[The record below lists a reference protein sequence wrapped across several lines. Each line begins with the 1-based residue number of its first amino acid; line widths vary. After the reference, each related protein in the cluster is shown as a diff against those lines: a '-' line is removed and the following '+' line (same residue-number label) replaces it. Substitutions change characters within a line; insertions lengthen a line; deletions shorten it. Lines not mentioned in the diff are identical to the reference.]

1 MATMKT
7 RIVLKN
13 DSLENWNA
21 EGSIVLK
28 QGEIGL
34 ARVNIDVADGE
45 GGYLTKPVYLMKVG
59 HDNKKFS
66 ELEWLAAPA
75 SDVYGWAKKSS
86 MDYADLPETL
96 RTEIDDLQAA
106 IGDGGSV
113 ADAIKAAVEALDVED
128 TAVEKQFVTAVAETD
143 GKISVSRRALSADD
157 IPALEISKI
166 TNLQGALD
174 AKVETSAFNTFKNEN
189 TQAIANAQAAAE
201 AKAATAQAA
210 AEAADAKAVAVDG
223 KLDTE
228 IARAK
233 AAEEANAAAA
243 KAADDKAV
251 EAASAASTAQGTAN
265 EALAAAG
272 VADGKAVAAQGAAD
286 ALAAKVGTVPEGS
299 TVMGIIQNIQEN
311 AYDDTEIRGLIS
323 GLDTNKADKTQVATD
338 IGAAKTELEGKITAA
353 SNTAAANLKAH
364 TDQYALDKA
373 ALEEAD
379 ADQVERIATLE
390 GQITGLTGAMHFKG
404 VIEGDELPT
413 IADDNYVAGD
423 VVLFGKKEYV
433 CDGTKW
439 VELGD
444 EGSLATQEQ
453 VNAAKEAAIAAAAAD
468 ATTKANAAQAAAELT
483 AKNYTDGEAAKLQQ
497 AITDAVAAE
506 AAIARAAEQANAKAA
521 SDAAAAAAAAQADVD
536 ALEKVAIQ
544 EVTGANGIV
553 VSGTGTAREVGISAT
568 EVFVFDC
575 GTATTVE

>member
-34 ARVNIDVADGE
+34 ARVNINVADGE

-75 SDVYGWAKKSS
+75 SDVYGWAKKES
-86 MDYADLPETL
+86 MEYADLPETL
-96 RTEIDDLQAA
+96 RTEIDDLQTA

-113 ADAIKAAVEALDVED
+113 ADAIKAAIEALDVED
-128 TAVEKQFVTAVAETD
+128 TAVEKQFVTAVAEAD

-174 AKVETSAFNTFKNEN
+174 AKVETSVFETFKNAN

-210 AEAADAKAVAVDG
+210 AETADGKAVAVG
-223 KLDTE
+223 GRLDAE
-228 IARAK
+228 ITRAK

-243 KAADDKAV
+243 KAADDKAAG
-251 EAASAASTAQGTAN
+251 AASAASAAQGTAN
-265 EALAAAG
+265 EAVTAAG
-272 VADGKAVAAQGAAD
+272 VADGKAVAAQNAVD
-286 ALAAKVGTVPEGS
+286 ALAGKVGTVPEGS
-299 TVMGIIQNIQEN
+299 TVMGIIEDIQEN
-311 AYDDTEIRGLIS
+311 AYDDTAVRGLIS
-323 GLDTNKADKTQVATD
+323 GLEENKADKTQVATD
-338 IGAAKTELEGKITAA
+338 IANAKTALEGQITAA
-353 SNTAAANLKAH
+353 SSAAAANLKAH
-364 TDQYALDKA
+364 TDQYAIDKA
-373 ALEEAD
+373 ALESAD
-379 ADQVERIATLE
+379 AGQIGRIAALE

-423 VVLFGKKEYV
+423 VVLFGNKEFV
-433 CDGTKW
+433 CDGSRW

-453 VNAAKEAAIAAAAAD
+453 VNAAKEAAIATASAD
-468 ATTKANAAQAAAELT
+468 ATAKANAAQAAAEAT

-506 AAIARAAEQANAKAA
+506 AAIARAAEE
-521 SDAAAAAAAAQADVD
+521 AAQAAAEAADAKAVTAQGEID

-544 EVTGANGIV
+544 TVTGANGVV
-553 VSGTGTAREVGISAT
+553 VSGTGTAREVSISAE
-568 EVFVFDC
+568 EVFVLDC
-575 GTATTVE
+575 GTATTVQ